1 MIKVLIVEDQQ
12 ILLDTF
18 TSAMRNYDDIRV
30 VAAIADAGAS
40 DLACR
45 TWHPDCV
52 LMDICADGDILGIYA
67 TERIKKENPAIK
79 VILMTGF
86 PELNFL
92 ERGKE
97 AGADSFLYKT
107 SSMEEFVECIRAT
120 MAGEHRYPNVSRD
133 TMTFG
138 TAQCAL
144 TERELEILRLYSA
157 GLTRREMAKELFV
170 SDSTINFHINKML
183 AKTGFKTLLQLA
195 IEAANKGYINVKS

>member
-18 TSAMRNYDDIRV
+18 TSAMHNYEDIRV
-30 VAAIADAGAS
+30 VAAIADAGAA

-45 TWHPDCV
+45 MWHPDCV

-67 TERIKKENPAIK
+67 TARIKKADPAIK

-120 MAGEHRYPNVSRD
+120 MAGEHRYPDVSRN

-138 TAQCAL
+138 AAQCSL

-157 GLTRREMAKELFV
+157 GLTRHQFPHQQDAGQNGLQDAAAARHRSGEQGLYQREIVRQEKEKDCGL
-170 SDSTINFHINKML
+170 
-183 AKTGFKTLLQLA
+183 
-195 IEAANKGYINVKS
+195 

>member
-1 MIKVLIVEDQQ
+1 
-12 ILLDTF
+12 
-18 TSAMRNYDDIRV
+18 
-30 VAAIADAGAS
+30 
-40 DLACR
+40 
-45 TWHPDCV
+45 
-52 LMDICADGDILGIYA
+52 
-67 TERIKKENPAIK
+67 
-79 VILMTGF
+79 
-86 PELNFL
+86 
-92 ERGKE
+92 
-97 AGADSFLYKT
+97 
-107 SSMEEFVECIRAT
+107 MEEFVECIRAT